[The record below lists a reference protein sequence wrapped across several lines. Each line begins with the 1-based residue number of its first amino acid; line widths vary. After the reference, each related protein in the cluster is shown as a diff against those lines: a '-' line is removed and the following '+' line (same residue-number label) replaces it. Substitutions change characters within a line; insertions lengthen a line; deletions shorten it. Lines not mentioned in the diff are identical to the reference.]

1 MIEHGQKTEG
11 RGQRTDGGWQIRG
24 VRAIGG
30 IKMGLTYAKMKIRKA
45 YGSKKWIEERLLVDS
60 GAIYTVIPS
69 EKLSK
74 LGIVAHSEEEFELA
88 DGEGIKRKV
97 GDAHYEYKGRK
108 GAAPVVFGEKGD
120 SKLLGILT
128 IEALGL
134 VLDPLRRELKP
145 LEKRLV

>member
-1 MIEHGQKTEG
+1 
-11 RGQRTDGGWQIRG
+11 
-24 VRAIGG
+24 
-30 IKMGLTYAKMKIRKA
+30 MGLTYAKMKIRKG

-60 GAIYTVIPS
+60 GAIYTVIPC
-69 EKLSK
+69 EELRQ
-74 LGIVAHSEEEFELA
+74 LGIVAHSEEEFELVN
-88 DGEGIKRKV
+88 GEGIRRKV

-108 GAAPVVFGEKGD
+108 GSAPVVFGEKGD

-145 LEKRLV
+145 LKKRLV